1 MLYLT
6 HVECLALTAASDGG
20 GHLSA
25 GAAAAPQP
33 GLEAALAALENHP
46 AGEQGAQPELILQG
60 GGRAH

>member
-6 HVECLALTAASDGG
+6 HVECLAVTAASDGG

-25 GAAAAPQP
+25 GVAAAPQP
-33 GLEAALAALENHP
+33 GLEAALAPLENHP
-46 AGEQGAQPELILQG
+46 AAEQGAQPELILQG

>member
-25 GAAAAPQP
+25 GVAAAPQVR
-33 GLEAALAALENHP
+33 LEADLAALENHP
-46 AGEQGAQPELILQG
+46 AGEQGAKSELILQG